1 MRFSLALVTL
11 PVALVAASPS
21 GKRCVGTISSLNDVA
36 AAQKCTTIN
45 INAFTVPAGKT
56 FEIAALDKTTVNL
69 NGDVKFGVAN
79 WAGPLFSITGN
90 ELLFNGNGHT
100 FDGQGASYWDGQ
112 GGNGGVTKPHPMMK
126 IKMSGTY
133 ANVKVLNSP
142 AHVYSISNPAK
153 LVMSNLTIDN
163 SAGDKPNSQSG
174 GQAAG
179 HNTDGFDVSTTDLTI
194 EDSTIYNQDD
204 CIAINKG
211 SGIIFQRNT
220 CTGGHG
226 ISIGS
231 VSTGATV
238 ENIQILNNKVVNNDQ
253 ALRIKTKADA
263 TNAAVTNVTFSGNTA
278 TGIKKFGVIVD
289 QGYPTTL
296 GTPGNNVAMSAITF
310 GTNNIAVTSSAER
323 VVVNCGSKCTGT
335 WDWSGLKVTGGK
347 AGTVYNYKNIKAG
360 SY

>member
-1 MRFSLALVTL
+1 MRFSLAFFAL
-11 PVALVAASPS
+11 PVALVAAAPA
-21 GKRCVGTISSLNDVA
+21 GKRCTGTISSLNDVA

-45 INAFTVPAGKT
+45 IKGFTVPAGKT
-56 FEIAALDKTTVNL
+56 FALTCLSGATVNML
-69 NGDVKFGVAN
+69 GDVKFGVAN
-79 WAGPLFSITGN
+79 WKGPLFSITGTN
-90 ELLFNGNGHT
+90 IKFNGNGHT
-100 FDGQGASYWDGQ
+100 FDGQGPSYWDGQ

-133 ANVKVLNSP
+133 SNVKVLNSP

-153 LVMSNLTIDN
+153 LVMSKLTVDN
-163 SAGDKPNSQSG
+163 SAGDKANSKSG
-174 GQAAG
+174 GKAAG

-194 EDSTIYNQDD
+194 EDSNIHNQDD

-211 SGIIFQRNT
+211 SNIIFQRNT

-231 VSTGATV
+231 VSAGATV
-238 ENIQILNNKVVNNDQ
+238 KNVQVLNNKIVNNDQ

-263 TNAAVTNVTFSGNTA
+263 TNAAVTNIVFKGNTA
-278 TGIKKFGVIVD
+278 TGTKKYGVIVD

-296 GTPGNNVAMSAITF
+296 GKAGNNVAMSGITF
-310 GTNNIAVTSSAER
+310 GTNNIAVASSGQR
-323 VVVNCGSKCTGT
+323 VAVNCGSKCTGT

-347 AGTVYNYKNIKAG
+347 AGKIYNYKNIKAG